1 VRLRKGKHI
10 GEHRNGTRFP
20 ISAKSVDFGK
30 TKSSKKKPETFQS
43 QKFLRKG
50 WKIPVRSSFSLLADV
65 CFPPSFL
72 ECHSLFPLILF
83 HTRVTLFFFRKIAV
97 PFSDHSCKKKER
109 SKGKVLL
116 LSLNRYHQDNF

>member
-83 HTRVTLFFFRKIAV
+83 HTRVTLFFFSKNSGSFFGSQLQKEGKEQRKGVTVILE
-97 PFSDHSCKKKER
+97 PISP
-109 SKGKVLL
+109 G
-116 LSLNRYHQDNF
+116 